1 MLQTILK
8 IQKNGTLPPHHTLQQ
23 WLTPSNKRHMQHEW
37 YHDTRI
43 EEIYN
48 NKENEI
54 IQYFSKK
61 ITYYNLQC
69 NMDSKIKTKT
79 IPQRATPIKQRD
91 NNFTCYPKH
100 DLEATLSKVPMTL
113 KKRIN
118 NLLEW
123 KRLLIQ
129 SATELKTKEPLIEII
144 KGKRDIIIAYHE
156 RPGFSQM
163 IRAIY

>member
-1 MLQTILK
+1 M
-8 IQKNGTLPPHHTLQQ
+8 N
-23 WLTPSNKRHMQHEW
+23 
-37 YHDTRI
+37 
-43 EEIYN
+43 
-48 NKENEI
+48 
-54 IQYFSKK
+54 
-61 ITYYNLQC
+61 
-69 NMDSKIKTKT
+69 SKIKTKT

-100 DLEATLSKVPMTL
+100 ALEATLSKVPMTL
-113 KKRIN
+113 KKHIN

-123 KRLLIQ
+123 KRILIQ